1 MGASISDLIKALY
14 DASLDD
20 PTILGSLIAAR
31 ASSLTGVLTKG
42 GMNDLQNS
50 QKNGVSFSV
59 LVSLPETD
67 RIVVLNRAINA
78 IKRGLRPNSRTVGN
92 MF

>member
-1 MGASISDLIKALY
+1 MGVADLIKAWY

-20 PTILGSLIAAR
+20 PTLLQSLIDARTAALNGTL
-31 ASSLTGVLTKG
+31 SKG
-42 GMNDLQNS
+42 GGNTLTSS
-50 QKNGVSFSV
+50 QKNGISYSV

-78 IKRGLRPNSRTVGN
+78 IKRGIRPNSRTVGN

>member
-1 MGASISDLIKALY
+1 MGVAELIKALY

-78 IKRGLRPNSRTVGN
+78 IKASNRPSTVGKGV
-92 MF
+92 FQ

>member
-1 MGASISDLIKALY
+1 MGVADLIKAWY

-20 PTILGSLIAAR
+20 PTILQSLIEARTAALNGTL
-31 ASSLTGVLTKG
+31 SKG
-42 GMNDLQNS
+42 GGNTLSSS
-50 QKNGVSFSV
+50 QKNGISYTV

-78 IKRGLRPNSRTVGN
+78 IKANNRPSTNGKGV
-92 MF
+92 FQ

>member
-1 MGASISDLIKALY
+1 MGVADLIKAWY

-20 PTILGSLIAAR
+20 PTILQSLIEARTAALNGTL
-31 ASSLTGVLTKG
+31 SKG
-42 GMNDLQNS
+42 GGNTLQNS

>member
-1 MGASISDLIKALY
+1 MGVANLIKAWY

-20 PTILGSLIAAR
+20 PTILQSLITARTAALNGTL
-31 ASSLTGVLTKG
+31 SKG
-42 GMNDLQNS
+42 GGNSLQNS

-59 LVSLPETD
+59 IVSLPETE

-78 IKRGLRPNSRTVGN
+78 IKANNRPSTVGKGV
-92 MF
+92 FQ

>member
-1 MGASISDLIKALY
+1 MGVADLIKAWY

-20 PTILGSLIAAR
+20 PTILQSLIEARTAALNGTL
-31 ASSLTGVLTKG
+31 SKG
-42 GMNDLQNS
+42 GGNTLQNS
-50 QKNGVSFSV
+50 QKNGVSFTV

-78 IKRGLRPNSRTVGN
+78 IRKGIRPNSRTVGN

>member
-1 MGASISDLIKALY
+1 MGVADLIKAWY

-20 PTILGSLIAAR
+20 PTILQSLIEARTAALNGTL
-31 ASSLTGVLTKG
+31 SKG
-42 GMNDLQNS
+42 GGNTLQNS

-78 IKRGLRPNSRTVGN
+78 IRKGIRPNSRTVGN

>member
-1 MGASISDLIKALY
+1 MGVADLIKAWY

-20 PTILGSLIAAR
+20 PTLLQSLIEARTAALNGTL
-31 ASSLTGVLTKG
+31 SKG
-42 GMNDLQNS
+42 GGNTLTSS
-50 QKNGVSFSV
+50 QKNGISYTV

-78 IKRGLRPNSRTVGN
+78 IKRNIRPNSRTVGN

>member
-1 MGASISDLIKALY
+1 MGVADLIKAWY

-20 PTILGSLIAAR
+20 PTLLQSLIDARTAALNGTL
-31 ASSLTGVLTKG
+31 SKG
-42 GMNDLQNS
+42 GGNTLTSS
-50 QKNGVSFSV
+50 QKNGISYTV

-78 IKRGLRPNSRTVGN
+78 IKRGIRPNSRTVGN

>member
-1 MGASISDLIKALY
+1 MGVADLIKAWY

-20 PTILGSLIAAR
+20 PTILQSLIEARTAALNGTL
-31 ASSLTGVLTKG
+31 SKG
-42 GMNDLQNS
+42 GGNTLQNS

-78 IKRGLRPNSRTVGN
+78 IKKGIRPNSRTVGN

>member
-1 MGASISDLIKALY
+1 MGVADLIKAWY

-20 PTILGSLIAAR
+20 PTILQSLIEARTAALNGTL
-31 ASSLTGVLTKG
+31 SKG
-42 GMNDLQNS
+42 GGNTLTSS
-50 QKNGVSFSV
+50 QKNGISYSV

-78 IKRGLRPNSRTVGN
+78 IRKGIRPNSRTVGN

>member
-1 MGASISDLIKALY
+1 MGVADLIKAWY

-20 PTILGSLIAAR
+20 PTILQSLIEARTAALNGTL
-31 ASSLTGVLTKG
+31 SKG
-42 GMNDLQNS
+42 GGNTLQNS

-59 LVSLPETD
+59 LVNLPETD

-78 IKRGLRPNSRTVGN
+78 IRKGIRPNSRTVGN